1 MSPGTLWPCCFLCA
15 TQTFLSSSR
24 WDVCV
29 PAGRREAL
37 PAGACPTEWLCDDLL
52 KHLTRTQLARFG
64 PLTSSVHWA
73 HTWDLRFFSPHA
85 TALLQ
90 GLFKTGNA
98 LMNQGSDGLWNS
110 SQPWSEKSKSPSV
123 TLNLS
128 GVRPCLTRAPHLQTL
143 LTSSFCLHMPPLG
156 LLSWD
161 AINSR
166 EDKTVWKEDAGRNK
180 NTGENPAW
188 SRY

>member
-110 SQPWSEKSKSPSV
+110 SQLWSEKSKSPSV
-123 TLNLS
+123 TGWDTESLRCEALS
-128 GVRPCLTRAPHLQTL
+128 NEGPSFADTSHVLFLSSHATSRPAVLR
-143 LTSSFCLHMPPLG
+143 
-156 LLSWD
+156 
-161 AINSR
+161 
-166 EDKTVWKEDAGRNK
+166 
-180 NTGENPAW
+180 
-188 SRY
+188 RY